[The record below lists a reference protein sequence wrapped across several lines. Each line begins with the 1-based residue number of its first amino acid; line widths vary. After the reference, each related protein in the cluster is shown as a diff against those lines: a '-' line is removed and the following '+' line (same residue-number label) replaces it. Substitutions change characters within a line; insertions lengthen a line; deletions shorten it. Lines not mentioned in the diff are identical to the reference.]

1 MTALLALS
9 RRCSWLADVISLTLD
24 MVVVD
29 VGGWMDRWVDVAELA

>member
-24 MVVVD
+24 MVVD